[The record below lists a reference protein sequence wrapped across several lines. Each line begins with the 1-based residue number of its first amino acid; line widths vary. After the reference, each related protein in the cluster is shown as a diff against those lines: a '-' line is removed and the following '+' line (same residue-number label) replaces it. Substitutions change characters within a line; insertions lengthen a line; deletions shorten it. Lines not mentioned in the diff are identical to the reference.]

1 MQGIPLKSFKQHIT
15 EASVAGKNL
24 HMSHLED
31 AVLYGG
37 VDGTRDAITA
47 LRSLRDMLAG
57 NSSGAVDVTVKW
69 DGAPAVFC
77 GIDPSD
83 GEFFVAKKGIFNKN
97 PKVYKSVADVKAD
110 TSGELADKLSIA
122 YVELKKLG
130 IKNVIQGDLMFTKG
144 DLKTA
149 SIEGEKYVVFQ
160 PNTIAYA
167 VPADSELADKLK
179 NANLGIVFHT
189 SYNGKSFEDMTASYG
204 VDTSKLKKV
213 PSVWYQDATIHDL
226 SGKAT
231 LTADDTA
238 EVTSALSEAGK
249 IFQKI
254 SGTTLKAIEQDP
266 EFATTL
272 ETYNNTFVR
281 KGETVTDTKAHVAG
295 LIAWAAKK
303 FDADIASKK
312 SEKGQAAAGARKDA
326 YMAFFSN
333 HNKANLDLMYQLQNA
348 IVKAKLIIIEKLD
361 SLKKINTFVKT
372 SDGFRVTSQEGFVAI
387 DHLKGGA
394 VKLVDRMT
402 FSKNNFDPNVI
413 KGWQK

>member
-1 MQGIPLKSFKQHIT
+1 MQVTPLKSFKDYIA

-24 HMSHLED
+24 HMQHLED

-37 VDGTRDAITA
+37 VNGTRDAINA

-57 NSSGAVDVTVKW
+57 NAHSNIDVTIKF

-83 GEFFVAKKGIFNKN
+83 GQFFVAKKGIFNKN

-110 TSGELADKLSIA
+110 TSGELADKLSTA

-130 IKNVIQGDLMFTKG
+130 IRNVIQGDLMFTKG
-144 DLKTA
+144 DLQTA

-167 VPADSELADKLK
+167 VPADSELADKLTK
-179 NANLGIVFHT
+179 ANLGIVFHT
-189 SYNGKSFEDMTASYG
+189 SYNGNSFENMTASYG

-213 PSVWYQDATIHDL
+213 ASVWYQDATLHDL

-238 EVTSALSEAGK
+238 EVTAALSAAGK

-254 SGTTLKAIEQDP
+254 SSTTLKTIEEDP

-272 ETYNNTFVR
+272 ETYNNSYVR
-281 KGETVTDTKAHVAG
+281 KGETVTDTKAHVNG
-295 LIAWAAKK
+295 LIAWASKK

-312 SEKGQAAAGARKDA
+312 SEKGQAAGSARKDA
-326 YMAFFSN
+326 YMAFFSD

-348 IVKAKLIIIEKLD
+348 IVKAKLIIIQKLD

-402 FSKNNFDPNVI
+402 FSKNNFDPNII

>member
-1 MQGIPLKSFKQHIT
+1 MLSFKQHIA
-15 EASVAGKNL
+15 EASIAGKNL

-37 VDGTRDAITA
+37 VDGTRDAINA

-77 GIDPSD
+77 GIDPTD
-83 GEFFVAKKGIFNKN
+83 GKFFVAKKGIFNKN
-97 PKVYKSVADVKAD
+97 PKVYKSIADVKAD

-179 NANLGIVFHT
+179 SANLGIVFHT
-189 SYNGKSFEDMTASYG
+189 SYNGDSFENMTASYG

-213 PSVWYQDATIHDL
+213 ASVWYQDATIHDL

-231 LTADDTA
+231 LTAADTA
-238 EVTSALSEAGK
+238 QVTAALSEAGR

-254 SGTTLKAIEQDP
+254 SGTTLKAIEQDA

-303 FDADIASKK
+303 FLADIASKK
-312 SEKGQAAAGARKDA
+312 SEKGQAAATARKDA
-326 YMAFFSN
+326 YMAFFSDR
-333 HNKANLDLMYQLQNA
+333 NKANLDLMYQLQNA
-348 IVKAKLIIIEKLD
+348 IVKAKLIIIQKLD

>member
-1 MQGIPLKSFKQHIT
+1 MLSFKQHIT

-37 VDGTRDAITA
+37 VSGTRDAINA

-57 NSSGAVDVTVKW
+57 NSKGTVDVTVKW
-69 DGAPAVFC
+69 DGAPAVFA
-77 GIDPSD
+77 GVDPSD
-83 GEFFVAKKGIFNKN
+83 GQFFVAKKGIFNKN

-122 YVELKKLG
+122 YTELKKLG

-144 DLKTA
+144 DLQTA

-167 VPADSELADKLK
+167 VPAESELADKLK
-179 NANLGIVFHT
+179 KANLGIVFHT
-189 SYNGKSFEDMTASYG
+189 SYNGSSFESMTASYG
-204 VDTSKLKKV
+204 VDITKLKKV
-213 PSVWYQDATIHDL
+213 PSVWYQDATLHDL

-238 EVTSALSEAGK
+238 EVTAALSDAGK

-254 SGTTLKAIEQDP
+254 SSTTLKAIEEDP

-272 ETYNNTFVR
+272 ETYNNSYVR
-281 KGETVTDTKAHVAG
+281 KGKTVTDTNGHVNG
-295 LIAWAAKK
+295 LITWATKK
-303 FDADIASKK
+303 FDVDIASKK
-312 SEKGQAAAGARKDA
+312 SEKGQAAASARKDA
-326 YMAFFSN
+326 YLSFFSDSN
-333 HNKANLDLMYQLQNA
+333 RANLDLMYQLQNA

-402 FSKNNFDPNVI
+402 FSKNNFDPNII

>member
-1 MQGIPLKSFKQHIT
+1 MKSFKEYLSEST
-15 EASVAGKNL
+15 TPGKNVHL
-24 HMSHLED
+24 MHLED

-37 VDGTRDAITA
+37 VEGTRDAINA

-57 NSSGAVDVTVKW
+57 NSNGAVDVTVKW

-77 GIDPSD
+77 GVDPSD
-83 GEFFVAKKGIFNKN
+83 GQFFVAKKGIFNKN
-97 PKVYKSVADVKAD
+97 PKVYKSIADVKAD
-110 TSGELADKLSIA
+110 TSGELADKLSVA

-144 DLKTA
+144 DLKTV

-167 VPADSELADKLK
+167 VPAESELASALK
-179 NANLGIVFHT
+179 AANLGIVFHT
-189 SYNGKSFEDMTASYG
+189 SYNGSSFENMTASYG
-204 VDTSKLKKV
+204 VDTRSLKKL

-238 EVTSALSEAGK
+238 QVTAALAEAGK

-254 SGTTLKAIEQDP
+254 SSTTLKAIEQDP

-272 ETYNNTFVR
+272 ETYNNSYVR
-281 KGETVTDTKAHVAG
+281 RGETVTDTKAHVNG
-295 LIAWAAKK
+295 LIAWATKK
-303 FDADIASKK
+303 FDADVASKK
-312 SEKGQAAAGARKDA
+312 SEKGQAAATARKDA
-326 YMAFFSN
+326 YLSFFSA
-333 HNKANLDLMYQLQNA
+333 HNRANLDLMYQLQNA

-361 SLKKINTFVKT
+361 SLKKIDTFVKT

>member
-1 MQGIPLKSFKQHIT
+1 MQGIPLKSFKDYIT

-24 HMSHLED
+24 HMQHLED

-37 VDGTRDAITA
+37 VNGTRDAINA

-57 NSSGAVDVTVKW
+57 NAHSNIDVTIKF

-83 GEFFVAKKGIFNKN
+83 GQFFVAKKGIFNKN

>member
-1 MQGIPLKSFKQHIT
+1 MQVTPLKSFKDYIT
-15 EASVAGKNL
+15 EASVAGKNV
-24 HMSHLED
+24 HMQHLED

-37 VDGTRDAITA
+37 VNGTRDAINA

-57 NSSGAVDVTVKW
+57 NAHSNIDVTIKF

-77 GIDPSD
+77 GVDPSD
-83 GEFFVAKKGIFNKN
+83 GQFFVAKKGIFNKN

-122 YVELKKLG
+122 YTELKKLG

-144 DLKTA
+144 DLQTA

-167 VPADSELADKLK
+167 VPAESELADKLK
-179 NANLGIVFHT
+179 KANLGIVFHT
-189 SYNGKSFEDMTASYG
+189 SYNGSSFESMTASYG
-204 VDTSKLKKV
+204 VDITKLKKV
-213 PSVWYQDATIHDL
+213 PSVWYQDATLHDL

-238 EVTSALSEAGK
+238 EVTAALSDAGK

-254 SGTTLKAIEQDP
+254 SSTTLKAIEEDS

-272 ETYNNTFVR
+272 ETYNNSYVR
-281 KGETVTDTKAHVAG
+281 KGETVTDTKAHVNG
-295 LIAWAAKK
+295 LITWATKK
-303 FDADIASKK
+303 FDVDIASKK
-312 SEKGQAAAGARKDA
+312 SEKGQAAATARKDT
-326 YMAFFSN
+326 YLSFFSDSN
-333 HNKANLDLMYQLQNA
+333 RANLDLMYQLQNA
-348 IVKAKLIIIEKLD
+348 IVKAKLIIIGKLD

-402 FSKNNFDPNVI
+402 FSKNNFDPNII

>member
-1 MQGIPLKSFKQHIT
+1 MLSFKQHIA
-15 EASVAGKNL
+15 EASVAGKNVHL
-24 HMSHLED
+24 MHLED

-37 VDGTRDAITA
+37 VSGTRDAINA

-57 NSSGAVDVTVKW
+57 NSNGAVDVTVKW

-77 GIDPSD
+77 GVDPSD

-97 PKVYKSVADVKAD
+97 PKVYKSIADVKSD
-110 TSGELADKLSIA
+110 TSGELADKLSVA
-122 YVELKKLG
+122 YTELKKLG

-144 DLKTA
+144 DLKTV

-167 VPADSELADKLK
+167 VPADSELADTLK
-179 NANLGIVFHT
+179 KANLGIVFHT
-189 SYNGKSFEDMTASYG
+189 SYHGSSFESMTASYG
-204 VDTSKLKKV
+204 VDTTKLKKV
-213 PSVWYQDATIHDL
+213 ASVWYQDATIHDL

-231 LTADDTA
+231 LTAADTA
-238 EVTSALSEAGK
+238 QVTAALSEAGK

-254 SGTTLKAIEQDP
+254 SSTTLKAIEEDP

-272 ETYNNTFVR
+272 ETYNNTYVR
-281 KGETVTDTKAHVAG
+281 KGETVTDTKAHVNG
-295 LIAWAAKK
+295 LIAWATKK
-303 FDADIASKK
+303 FDADVASKK
-312 SEKGQAAAGARKDA
+312 SEKGKADAIARKDA
-326 YMAFFSN
+326 YMAFFSD
-333 HNKANLDLMYQLQNA
+333 HNRANLDLMYQLQNA

-372 SDGFRVTSQEGFVAI
+372 NDGFRVTSQEGFVAI

-402 FSKNNFDPNVI
+402 FSKNNFDANII

>member
-1 MQGIPLKSFKQHIT
+1 MLSFKQHIA
-15 EASVAGKNL
+15 EASVAGKNVHL
-24 HMSHLED
+24 MHLED

-37 VDGTRDAITA
+37 VEGTRDAINA

-57 NSSGAVDVTVKW
+57 NSNGAVDVTVKW

-77 GIDPSD
+77 GVDPSD

-97 PKVYKSVADVKAD
+97 PKVYKSIADVKAD
-110 TSGELADKLSIA
+110 TSGELADKLSVA

-144 DLKTA
+144 DLKTV

-167 VPADSELADKLK
+167 VPADSQLADTLK
-179 NANLGIVFHT
+179 KANLGIVFHT
-189 SYNGKSFEDMTASYG
+189 SYNGSSFESMTASYG
-204 VDTSKLKKV
+204 VDTRKLKKV
-213 PSVWYQDATIHDL
+213 ASVWYQDATIHDL
-226 SGKAT
+226 SGQAT
-231 LTADDTA
+231 LTAADTA
-238 EVTSALSEAGK
+238 QVTAALSEAGK

-254 SGTTLKAIEQDP
+254 SGSTLKAIEQDA

-272 ETYNNTFVR
+272 ETYNNTYVR

-295 LIAWAAKK
+295 LITWATKK

-312 SEKGQAAAGARKDA
+312 SEKGQDAATARKDA
-326 YMAFFSN
+326 YLAFFNDS
-333 HNKANLDLMYQLQNA
+333 NKANLDLMYQLQNA

>member
-1 MQGIPLKSFKQHIT
+1 MLSFKQHIA

-37 VDGTRDAITA
+37 VNGTRDAINA

-57 NSSGAVDVTVKW
+57 NSNGAVDVTVKW

-77 GIDPSD
+77 GIDPTD

-149 SIEGEKYVVFQ
+149 SIEGEKYIVFQ

-167 VPADSELADKLK
+167 VPADSELANALK
-179 NANLGIVFHT
+179 KANVGIVFHT
-189 SYNGKSFEDMTASYG
+189 SYNGNSFESMTASYG

-213 PSVWYQDATIHDL
+213 TSVWYQDATIHDL

-231 LTADDTA
+231 LTAVDTA
-238 EVTSALSEAGK
+238 EVTAALSDAGK

-254 SGTTLKAIEQDP
+254 SGTTLKDIEQDP
-266 EFATTL
+266 DFATTL

-295 LIAWAAKK
+295 LIAWAVKK
-303 FDADIASKK
+303 FDAEVASKK
-312 SEKGQAAAGARKDA
+312 SEKGQAAAIARKDA
-326 YMAFFSN
+326 YLSFFSE
-333 HNKANLDLMYQLQNA
+333 HNKANLNLMYQLQNA
-348 IVKAKLIIIEKLD
+348 IVKAKLIIIGKLD

-402 FSKNNFDPNVI
+402 FSKNNFDPNII

>member
-1 MQGIPLKSFKQHIT
+1 MKSFKQHIA
-15 EASVAGKNL
+15 EASVAGKNV
-24 HMSHLED
+24 HMQHLED

-37 VDGTRDAITA
+37 VEGTRDAINA

-57 NSSGAVDVTVKW
+57 NSNGAVDVTVKW

-77 GIDPSD
+77 GVDPSD
-83 GEFFVAKKGIFNKN
+83 GQFFVAKKGIFNKN
-97 PKVYKSVADVKAD
+97 PKVYKSIADVKAD
-110 TSGELADKLSIA
+110 TSGELADKLSVA

-144 DLKTA
+144 DLKTV

-167 VPADSELADKLK
+167 VPADSELAAALK
-179 NANLGIVFHT
+179 KANLGIVFHT
-189 SYNGKSFEDMTASYG
+189 SYNGSSFESMTASYG
-204 VDTSKLKKV
+204 VDTRKLKKV
-213 PSVWYQDATIHDL
+213 ASVWYQDATIHDL
-226 SGKAT
+226 SGQAT
-231 LTADDTA
+231 LTAADTA
-238 EVTSALSEAGK
+238 QVTAALSEAGK

-254 SGTTLKAIEQDP
+254 SGSTLKAIEQDA

-272 ETYNNTFVR
+272 ETYNNTYVR

-295 LIAWAAKK
+295 LIAWATKK

-312 SEKGQAAAGARKDA
+312 SEKGQDAATARKDA
-326 YMAFFSN
+326 YLAFFNDS
-333 HNKANLDLMYQLQNA
+333 NKANLDLMYQLQNA

-402 FSKNNFDPNVI
+402 FSKNNFDPNII

>member
-1 MQGIPLKSFKQHIT
+1 MLSFKQHIA

-24 HMSHLED
+24 HMTHLED

-37 VDGTRDAITA
+37 VEGTRDAINA

-57 NSSGAVDVTVKW
+57 NSNGAVDVTVKW

-77 GIDPSD
+77 GIDPTD

-110 TSGELADKLSIA
+110 TSGELADKLSVA

-144 DLKTA
+144 DLKTV
-149 SIEGEKYVVFQ
+149 SIEGESYVVFQ

-167 VPADSELADKLK
+167 VPAESELADKLK
-179 NANLGIVFHT
+179 KANLGIVFHT
-189 SYNGKSFEDMTASYG
+189 SYHGSSFENMTASYG
-204 VDTSKLKKV
+204 VDTRSLKKV
-213 PSVWYQDATIHDL
+213 ASVWYQDATIHDL

-231 LTADDTA
+231 LTAADTA
-238 EVTSALSEAGK
+238 QVTAALSEAGK

-254 SGTTLKAIEQDP
+254 SSTTLKAIEQDP

-272 ETYNNTFVR
+272 ETYNNTYVR
-281 KGETVTDTKAHVAG
+281 KGETVTDTKAHVNG
-295 LIAWAAKK
+295 LIAWATKK
-303 FDADIASKK
+303 FDADVASKK
-312 SEKGQAAAGARKDA
+312 SEKGQAAATARKDA
-326 YMAFFSN
+326 YLSFFNES
-333 HNKANLDLMYQLQNA
+333 NKANLNLMYQLQNA

-361 SLKKINTFVKT
+361 SLKKIDTFVKT

>member
-1 MQGIPLKSFKQHIT
+1 MLSFKQHIA

-24 HMSHLED
+24 HMTHLED

-37 VDGTRDAITA
+37 VEGTRDAINA

-57 NSSGAVDVTVKW
+57 NSNGAVDVTVKW

-77 GIDPSD
+77 GVDPSD
-83 GEFFVAKKGIFNKN
+83 GQFFVAKKGIFNKN
-97 PKVYKSVADVKAD
+97 PKVYKSIADVKAD
-110 TSGELADKLSIA
+110 TSGELADKLSVA

-144 DLKTA
+144 DLKTV

-167 VPADSELADKLK
+167 VPAESELASALK
-179 NANLGIVFHT
+179 AANLGIVFHT
-189 SYNGKSFEDMTASYG
+189 SYNGSSFENMTASYG
-204 VDTSKLKKV
+204 VDTRSLKKL

-231 LTADDTA
+231 LTAADTA
-238 EVTSALSEAGK
+238 QVTAALSEAGK

-254 SGTTLKAIEQDP
+254 SSTTLKAIEQDP

-272 ETYNNTFVR
+272 ETYNNTYVR
-281 KGETVTDTKAHVAG
+281 KGETVTDTKAHVNG
-295 LIAWAAKK
+295 LIAWATKK
-303 FDADIASKK
+303 FDADVASKK
-312 SEKGQAAAGARKDA
+312 SEKGQAAASARKDA
-326 YMAFFSN
+326 YLAFFNDS
-333 HNKANLDLMYQLQNA
+333 NKANLDLMYQLQNA

-372 SDGFRVTSQEGFVAI
+372 NDGFRVTSQEGFVAI

>member
-1 MQGIPLKSFKQHIT
+1 MLSFKQHIA

-24 HMSHLED
+24 HMTHLED

-37 VDGTRDAITA
+37 VEGTRDAINA

-57 NSSGAVDVTVKW
+57 NSNGAVDVTVKW

-77 GIDPSD
+77 GVDPSD

-97 PKVYKSVADVKAD
+97 PKVYKSIADVKAD
-110 TSGELADKLSIA
+110 TSGELADKLSVA
-122 YVELKKLG
+122 YTELKKLG

-144 DLKTA
+144 DLKTV

-167 VPADSELADKLK
+167 VPANSQLADTLK
-179 NANLGIVFHT
+179 KANLGIVFHT
-189 SYNGKSFEDMTASYG
+189 SYNGSSFESMTASYG
-204 VDTSKLKKV
+204 VDTRSLKKL

-231 LTADDTA
+231 LTAADTA
-238 EVTSALSEAGK
+238 QVTAALSEAGK

-254 SGTTLKAIEQDP
+254 SSTTLKAIEQDA

-272 ETYNNTFVR
+272 ETYNNSYVR
-281 KGETVTDTKAHVAG
+281 KGETVTDTKGHVAG
-295 LIAWAAKK
+295 LIAWATKK
-303 FDADIASKK
+303 FDTDVASKK
-312 SEKGQAAAGARKDA
+312 SEKGQAAANARKDA
-326 YMAFFSN
+326 YLSFFNDS
-333 HNKANLDLMYQLQNA
+333 NKANLDLMYQLQNA